1 MSDTHEIA
9 ATFDARASNYTKN
22 DWHRLCAA
30 RLVELCQLRP
40 GSFFSSRGR
49 HTSFDGD
56 WSSAVCSSDLPPL
69 QVHSSICVPFA
80 VPAPVASRHRPD
92 WTPVME
98 PSALTDHCWLAP
110 PSQVQMSTLVPG
122 LVPRSEERRVG
133 KECRSRWSPYH

>member
-56 WSSAVCSSDLPPL
+56 WSSDVCSSDLDRIGEDRYFHAVCLCGEPRLGPGHPYL
-69 QVHSSICVPFA
+69 VRLPA
-80 VPAPVASRHRPD
+80 VPVPHRVQKRAAFLSD
-92 WTPVME
+92 
-98 PSALTDHCWLAP
+98 CRLAP
-110 PSQVQMSTLVPG
+110 EAIGASVQDRKSV
-122 LVPRSEERRVG
+122 V
-133 KECRSRWSPYH
+133 